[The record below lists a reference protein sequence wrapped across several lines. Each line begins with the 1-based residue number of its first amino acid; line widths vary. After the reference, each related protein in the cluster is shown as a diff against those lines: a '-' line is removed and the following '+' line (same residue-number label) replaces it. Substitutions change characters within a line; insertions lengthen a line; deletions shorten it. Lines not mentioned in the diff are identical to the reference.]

1 LRSRLVAVL
10 ALGVALG
17 LCWLPT
23 RLAGGADQVPPLWSL
38 VPILLAARRFGIV
51 GSLLAAVL
59 GGLLSGPLTAADV
72 ARGTTQNP
80 SDWLLRLGF
89 FIMIA
94 VVSAALFKS
103 LKNEGARHRAARS
116 ESERMAALLDA
127 DVQKRKLLEGE
138 LRQLAFRDQLTGLAN
153 RSLLEELLSAAL
165 ARARRKSLAVALIC
179 LDVND
184 FKLVNDS
191 LGHAGGDR
199 LLCEVTR
206 RLDEA
211 IRAEDLLAR
220 YGGDEFLIMIPDIY
234 ADEAG
239 LSEAA
244 LDVAARLFERITA
257 AMASPFNVANAVFH
271 IEVSAGVSIF
281 PRDALHADAM
291 HRHADAAMYQ
301 AKSTGS
307 GMLAFDPA
315 HTHDPL
321 ESLSK
326 SAVLRRALVG
336 GELEL
341 HYQPIFRV
349 SDARIMG
356 VEALIRWQ
364 KPDGEL
370 VLPGEFLP
378 VAEQTGLIEELG
390 DFVLSALCAQ
400 AVAWRSAGLHPNLGL
415 NVSPRQLR
423 RPGLAAHFHAEVV
436 RHGLDPA
443 QFVLELTESAWTLE
457 ADRMGPVLQQL
468 RAFGFALALDD
479 FGAGYS
485 TLSRLLRLPIDV
497 IKIDRS
503 FLASIPADA
512 HAAAIVTA
520 ILQLADACGCDVV
533 AEGVETEGQLQ
544 FLIKRGC
551 SLCQGFWLSRPVP
564 AEQVTC
570 LLQEKLDDPLRHRV
584 ARAVGAGDVARAV
597 ASVSDAISAPQD

>member
-1 LRSRLVAVL
+1 M
-10 ALGVALG
+10 
-17 LCWLPT
+17 
-23 RLAGGADQVPPLWSL
+23 PPLWPL
-38 VPILLAARRFGIV
+38 VPILLAARRFGIAGGLV
-51 GSLLAAVL
+51 AALL

-72 ARGTTQNP
+72 AHATAQQP
-80 SDWLLRLGF
+80 SDWLMRLGF
-89 FIMIA
+89 FVMIA
-94 VVSAALFKS
+94 FVSAALFKS
-103 LKNEGARHRAARS
+103 LKSEGTRHRAALG
-116 ESERMAALLDA
+116 ESERMAALLDD
-127 DVQKRKLLEGE
+127 DVQARKRLESE
-138 LRQLAFRDQLTGLAN
+138 LRELAFRDKLTGLAN

-165 ARARRKSLAVALIC
+165 ARARRTSSAVALIC

-191 LGHAGGDR
+191 LGHAAGDR

-220 YGGDEFLIMIPDIY
+220 YGGDEFLIMIPDIH
-234 ADEAG
+234 AEEAQ
-239 LSEAA
+239 LSE
-244 LDVAARLFERITA
+244 VAVDTATRLFERITA
-257 AMASPFNVANAVFH
+257 TMASPFNVANAVFH
-271 IEVSAGVSIF
+271 IEVSAGVSIY
-281 PRDALHADAM
+281 PRDALDADAL

-301 AKSTGS
+301 AKSAGA
-307 GMLAFDPA
+307 GMVAFDPA

-326 SAVLRRALVG
+326 SAALRRALAD

-349 SDARIMG
+349 TDARIMG

-364 KPDGEL
+364 KPTGAL
-370 VLPGEFLP
+370 VLPGAFLP

-390 DFVLSALCAQ
+390 DFVLAALCAQ
-400 AVAWRSAGLHPNLGL
+400 AVAWRAVGLRPHLGL

-423 RPGLAAHFHAEVV
+423 RPGLAADFHAEVV
-436 RHGLDPA
+436 GHGLDPA

-457 ADRMGPVLQQL
+457 ADRMGPVLEQL

-503 FLASIPADA
+503 FLASIPADS

-544 FLIKRGC
+544 FLIGRGC
-551 SLCQGFWLSRPVP
+551 SLCQGYLLSRPVP
-564 AEQVTC
+564 SEQVTR
-570 LLQEKLDDPLRHRV
+570 LLQDKLADDRRHPV
-584 ARAVGAGDVARAV
+584 AHALGKG
-597 ASVSDAISAPQD
+597 